1 MSSTSVTFTGYV
13 HDADGVAVQGAI
25 INLYKKNTST
35 PSLGSSTSDATGLW
49 TLSSSVSSV
58 TSSGGD
64 IKIAHPTSGAV
75 LWRKYDDV
83 VQYKSLNV
91 GHIDITDTSG
101 LSTLDIGT
109 ITVRDTASFIGKF
122 GIGAEAYPTT
132 ARPISFA
139 PAAITAPANSD
150 FSWLLFSRAGAVTIP
165 TGTSTHVATMKLVEP
180 LISLEGTVTNASTLL
195 IVDAPTEGTNNY
207 ALFVNSGLTRFNGDG
222 TNLFEVPDS
231 TNAGAATLKRRI
243 PVTFTGDTG
252 TTMYLHL
259 YDS

>member
-109 ITVRDTASFIGKF
+109 ITVRDTASGRSK
-122 GIGAEAYPTT
+122 GLADP
-132 ARPISFA
+132 FA
-139 PAAITAPANSD
+139 TN
-150 FSWLLFSRAGAVTIP
+150 RAGVKRGRGA
-165 TGTSTHVATMKLVEP
+165 G
-180 LISLEGTVTNASTLL
+180 ISRVPSQ
-195 IVDAPTEGTNNY
+195 
-207 ALFVNSGLTRFNGDG
+207 SG
-222 TNLFEVPDS
+222 
-231 TNAGAATLKRRI
+231 
-243 PVTFTGDTG
+243 
-252 TTMYLHL
+252 
-259 YDS
+259 